1 MVDRDVAAR
10 PAVAADAAAV
20 AALQVRSWQAA
31 YRGLVP
37 DHLLDGLA
45 DDAWL
50 GRWTDQLTGPPTA
63 GVHRLVSTDVPEGV
77 PRAVAVGGPV
87 RDPTPGVTGE
97 LYLLYADPVV
107 WGRGHGAALL
117 RAVERRLDADG
128 HERALLWVAAG
139 NERSIGFYR
148 HHGWEPDGTTRR
160 DELAGATFD
169 ELRMVRDLP

>member
-1 MVDRDVAAR
+1 MVDRDVVVR
-10 PAVAADAAAV
+10 PAGAADAAAV
-20 AALQVRSWQAA
+20 AALQVRSWRAA

-37 DHLLDGLA
+37 DEFLDGLTE
-45 DDAWL
+45 DAWL
-50 GRWTDQLTGPPTA
+50 GRWTEQLAGAPPD

-87 RDPTPGVTGE
+87 RDPTSWVTGE
-97 LYLLYADPVV
+97 LYLLYADPAV

-117 RAVERRLDADG
+117 REVEARLAADG
-128 HERALLWVAAG
+128 HGQALLWVAAG

-169 ELRMVRDLP
+169 ELRMVRALR